1 MADIIPELDVS
12 SLEDTLAFYLDIL
25 EFRVRYERREEGFVM
40 LQREGVQLMVQRA
53 DGPGRRFRTAPLE
66 RPYGRG
72 VNLQIAV
79 SDVEG
84 LYGRVVEDGR
94 VPVLPMEDRWY
105 EIDGHSR
112 GHRQFV
118 VADPDGY
125 LLRFFQDLGIRPGT
139 GA

>member
-53 DGPGRRFRTAPLE
+53 DGPGRRFRLAPLE

>member
-53 DGPGRRFRTAPLE
+53 DGPGRRLRLAPLE